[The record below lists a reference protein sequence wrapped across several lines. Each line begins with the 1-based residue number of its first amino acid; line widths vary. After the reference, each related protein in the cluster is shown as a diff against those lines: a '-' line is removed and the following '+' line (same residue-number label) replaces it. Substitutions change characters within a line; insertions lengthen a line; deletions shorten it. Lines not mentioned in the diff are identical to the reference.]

1 MLAFYLSELE
11 TKDDKEKFEQI
22 YLSYGKEMFAIA
34 NRILRDRESAED
46 AVQDAFVRIMRNL
59 DKIQD
64 IYSKRTA
71 NYIRVIVKNRALQI
85 YRQYRRREVTVED
98 YYFFLEVPDSFQ
110 DVEGQFERKEQADIL
125 AGMVLSLPDRYREV
139 LYLYYYNELPYAQ
152 IAGIL
157 DTTEVN
163 VRQIARR
170 ARKILEE
177 RLTKEKSEKAKLEK
191 EKILKKQISGN
202 KNEWEGILST
212 HSRQFL

>member
-85 YRQYRRREVTVED
+85 YKQYRRREVTVED
-98 YYFFLEVPDSFQ
+98 YHFFLEVPDSFQ

-125 AGMVLSLPDRYREV
+125 AGMVLSLPDKYREV
-139 LYLYYYNELPYAQ
+139 LYLYYYNELPYAP

>member
-98 YYFFLEVPDSFQ
+98 YHFFLEVPDSFQ

-125 AGMVLSLPDRYREV
+125 AGMVLSLPDKYREV

>member
-22 YLSYGKEMFAIA
+22 YLSYGKKMFAIA

-98 YYFFLEVPDSFQ
+98 YHFFLEVPDSFQ

-125 AGMVLSLPDRYREV
+125 AGMVLSLPDKYREV